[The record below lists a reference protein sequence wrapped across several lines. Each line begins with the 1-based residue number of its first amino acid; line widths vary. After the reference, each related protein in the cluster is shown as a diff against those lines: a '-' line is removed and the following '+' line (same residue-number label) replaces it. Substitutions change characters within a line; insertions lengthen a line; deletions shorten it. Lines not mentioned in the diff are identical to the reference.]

1 MTLEE
6 VMKLIDQ
13 YVRVEVQE
21 ANAHHDAPTEQTAM
35 RRGLAMMLKTL
46 LDDNALLGKTEQLLR
61 KQIGAAQVLIAGLE
75 RRAIAHGKEREE
87 LAAQAAD
94 VAGERAANAALTA
107 ENERLRTPLTK
118 EQIERALQFKPARA
132 DAKYLYATAREIERA
147 HGICVA

>member
-13 YVRVEVQE
+13 YVRVGVQE
-21 ANAHHDAPTEQTAM
+21 VNAHPDAPTEQTAM
-35 RRGLAMMLKTL
+35 RRDLAMTLKTL

-75 RRAIAHGKEREE
+75 RRAIVHGKEREE

-94 VAGERAANAALTA
+94 VAGERAALTA

-132 DAKYLYATAREIERA
+132 DANYLYATAREIERA